1 MPIYIMRMNTNG
13 YYLVELYERG
23 SATALFRRS
32 FSDRLLA
39 QDYCD
44 LMNRNRIPKAS
55 L

>member
-1 MPIYIMRMNTNG
+1 VTYWNMRVNSNG

-44 LMNRNRIPKAS
+44 LMNRKQLTRGVK
-55 L
+55 